1 MKRDLESVAQNQ
13 QQRVGYYESRA
24 NYRTMAYLAWLRFF
38 YFALSSTSSTTLHC
52 VQWPMVLGLSLSS
65 SLLLLL
71 NVLEAL
77 IMLYRTHK
85 RLHMICQ
92 DHATVCR
99 QMGELNKERA
109 LNDDSLSG
117 GEMKVYVC
125 AMAFALL
132 AVTAFELDACKY
144 VICN

>member
-1 MKRDLESVAQNQ
+1 MWKWNYIGYFFESPD
-13 QQRVGYYESRA
+13 RH
-24 NYRTMAYLAWLRFF
+24 F
-38 YFALSSTSSTTLHC
+38 TLNPNTRIGCH
-52 VQWPMVLGLSLSS
+52 
-65 SLLLLL
+65 
-71 NVLEAL
+71 NILEAL

-85 RLHMICQ
+85 RLHIICQ

-109 LNDDSLSG
+109 LSDDSLSG